1 MKFAT
6 IQGGWLFMKD
16 WINKAVSLGLGAAVA
31 TKEQA
36 EKFVDELVKKGE
48 VNQSESK
55 QLVDDLIRKGQ
66 ELQASIDTRIKTY
79 VRSALQDANLT
90 TRDEYLSL
98 KERISE
104 LERRVETLESASASA
119 SASSPEP
126 IDPEPA
132 APTHSE

>member
-1 MKFAT
+1 
-6 IQGGWLFMKD
+6 MKD
-16 WINKAVSLGLGAAVA
+16 WINKAVSLGLGAAIA

-66 ELQASIDTRIKTY
+66 ELQASIDARIKSY

-90 TRDEYLSL
+90 TRDEYISL
-98 KERISE
+98 KERIAE
-104 LERRVETLESASASA
+104 LERRVEVLESTAASPAES
-119 SASSPEP
+119 
-126 IDPEPA
+126 IDLEPA
-132 APTHSE
+132 APSLSE